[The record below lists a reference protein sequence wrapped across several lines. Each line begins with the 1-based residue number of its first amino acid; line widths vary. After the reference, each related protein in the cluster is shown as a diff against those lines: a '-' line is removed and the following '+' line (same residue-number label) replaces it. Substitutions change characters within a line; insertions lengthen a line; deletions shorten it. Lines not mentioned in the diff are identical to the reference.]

1 MRVSGTDGGSLVLL
15 DWFTSGRMAIGEE
28 WCFTRYKSTNE
39 VHIGTE
45 RVARDV
51 LLLAQ
56 PSSSTS
62 PPSPSATAPA
72 APPRT
77 LRARTIADRLAP
89 YACYATLLLFGPA
102 AAPLAA
108 HFQGAYDGLRQ
119 MQVRKG
125 APEGLLWSFSALAE
139 GRGCIVRIAGTET
152 DRVRAWLKEQLKGL
166 EEVVGQDAY
175 ARAFV

>member
-1 MRVSGTDGGSLVLL
+1 
-15 DWFTSGRMAIGEE
+15 MAIGEE

-56 PSSSTS
+56 PDAAAS
-62 PPSPSATAPA
+62 PPGAATTT
-72 APPRT
+72 RT

-108 HFQGAYDGLRQ
+108 HFRGAYDGLRQ

-125 APEGLLWSFSALAE
+125 APEGLLWSFSALAD
-139 GRGCIVRIAGTET
+139 GRGCIVRVAGTET
-152 DRVRAWLKEQLKGL
+152 DSVRAWLKEQLRGL

>member
-1 MRVSGTDGGSLVLL
+1 
-15 DWFTSGRMAIGEE
+15 MAIGEE

-56 PSSSTS
+56 PSSPTS
-62 PPSPSATAPA
+62 PPGAAPATTTTTTSPA

-89 YACYATLLLFGPA
+89 YACYATLLLVGPA
-102 AAPLAA
+102 TAPLAA
-108 HFQGAYDGLRQ
+108 HFRGAYDGMRQ

-125 APEGLLWSFSALAE
+125 APEGLLWSLSALAD
-139 GRGCIVRIAGTET
+139 GRGCIVRVAGTET
-152 DRVRAWLKEQLKGL
+152 DRVRAWLKEQLRGL
-166 EEVVGQDAY
+166 EEVVGRDAY